1 MILCS
6 NYSPHNEKKSQASGK
21 MYLTTVT
28 GKQIVPQRFSQPTI
42 DREKQYLFI
51 FKIAS
56 LLLDLALKVRKYD
69 KEKNKKN
76 CQQKKKNGALFKT

>member
-28 GKQIVPQRFSQPTI
+28 GKQIVPQRFSQPTRLRKI
-42 DREKQYLFI
+42 VPFI

-69 KEKNKKN
+69 KEKKQEKLSTE
-76 CQQKKKNGALFKT
+76 GEEWYE